1 MQTVLL
7 VIYLMVVLA
16 LIGVVLI
23 QRSEGG
29 GLGIGGGSGFMS
41 ARGTAN
47 ALTRTTAILA
57 ALFFILALAMG
68 IYARYQPSPTSVLDR
83 IPGTTTNGN
92 GVLDSLGG
100 GETTTPPAGQTNGQ
114 APATDIPAAPAQ
126 QAPATAPST
135 TAPATQAP
143 AGQAPATQAPATQTP
158 ATQTPATQA
167 PAAQTPATTAPG
179 APATQGSP
187 ASPAPASPAA
197 PAAPATGAAPAT
209 PPASG
214 SQVPSGQ

>member
-1 MQTVLL
+1 MPRRGQDWKLMQTVLL
-7 VIYLMVVLA
+7 VIYLMVVVA

-57 ALFFILALAMG
+57 FLFFGLALGMGILA
-68 IYARYQPSPTSVLDR
+68 RYEPQATDILER
-83 IPGTTTNGN
+83 IPGTSSSG

-100 GETTTPPAGQTNGQ
+100 GQTAPAGRN
-114 APATDIPAAPAQ
+114 
-126 QAPATAPST
+126 T
-135 TAPATQAP
+135 TAPATGNGAGSTVP
-143 AGQAPATQAPATQTP
+143 ADGAAQPA
-158 ATQTPATQA
+158 QA
-167 PAAQTPATTAPG
+167 PAAQPTAPAPAPG
-179 APATQGSP
+179 ANGNT
-187 ASPAPASPAA
+187 
-197 PAAPATGAAPAT
+197 
-209 PPASG
+209 G

>member
-57 ALFFILALAMG
+57 TLFFVLALGMG
-68 IYARYQPSPTSVLDR
+68 ILSKYQAKPTDILDR
-83 IPGTTTNGN
+83 IPQGAGQN
-92 GVLDSLGG
+92 GVLDQLGG
-100 GETTTPPAGQTNGQ
+100 QKGT
-114 APATDIPAAPAQ
+114 APATNGTTAPAAPA
-126 QAPATAPST
+126 TN
-135 TAPATQAP
+135 
-143 AGQAPATQAPATQTP
+143 
-158 ATQTPATQA
+158 
-167 PAAQTPATTAPG
+167 G
-179 APATQGSP
+179 A
-187 ASPAPASPAA
+187 AA
-197 PAAPATGAAPAT
+197 PAAPAANGAAAPAANGAAAPAT
-209 PPASG
+209 PAAPAPEPNKTG
-214 SQVPSGQ
+214 VPTGQ